1 MGFLKLPQ
9 CHRCS
14 CSSSMQLQA
23 SYRQGPEFV
32 TATANCCYMC
42 SLHSRS
48 PASCPFK
55 KRVTAVQFE
64 GQRMPG
70 KAKAH
75 KLLSAFATYP
85 QVKDTTITRSASV
98 AISIMRQRLLD
109 KNAQQP
115 AVPLPIRHQVLPLRY
130 DDIFVA
136 VSRFCPVPEQFK
148 D

>member
-14 CSSSMQLQA
+14 SSSSMQLQA
-23 SYRQGPEFV
+23 FSHRQHSEFV
-32 TATANCCYMC
+32 TATAHSCL
-42 SLHSRS
+42 SLQTPS

-55 KRVTAVQFE
+55 KRVTAVWFE
-64 GQRMPG
+64 GQRMPS

-85 QVKDTTITRSASV
+85 QVKDTPNTRSASV
-98 AISIMRQRLLD
+98 AVSIMRQRLLD
-109 KNAQQP
+109 KNSEQP
-115 AVPLPIRHQVLPLRY
+115 AVPLPIRPQVLLRY
-130 DDIFVA
+130 DA
-136 VSRFCPVPEQFK
+136 VFDVVLRFCPVPDQFK